1 MITAE
6 IKLKTEENRK
16 LMKLKGGRSLKR
28 LKKKKLINIQQ
39 D

>member
-28 LKKKKLINIQQ
+28 LKKKN
-39 D
+39 